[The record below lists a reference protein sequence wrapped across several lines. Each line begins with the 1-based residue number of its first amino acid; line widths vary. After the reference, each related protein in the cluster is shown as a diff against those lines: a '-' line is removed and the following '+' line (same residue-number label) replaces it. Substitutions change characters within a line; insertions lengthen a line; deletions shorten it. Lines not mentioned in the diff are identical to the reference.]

1 MSKKIYIISGEAS
14 GDLHGAN
21 VMKQLYQEQPDLDIR
36 YWGGDKM
43 KAVGGTLAKHIKELA
58 FMGFVEV
65 LMNIRTILRNMRFCK
80 EDILAFKPDALLLI
94 DYPGFNLRIA
104 KWAKENNIKVYYYI
118 SPTVWAWK
126 EKRVENIRRDVFKLF
141 VILPFEKAFYAKHTI
156 DVEYVGHP
164 LLDEIRNYQETE
176 QTPLNIET
184 HNRPV
189 VALLPGSR
197 VQELKTKLP
206 VMLALVDKYPQYHFV
221 VAGAPNMDVSIYNE
235 IIGNKVVSVVFGQTY
250 TLLKAST
257 LAVVTSGT
265 ATLETALFGV
275 PQVVCY
281 KGNPISYAIAKRL
294 VNIKYISL
302 PNLIL
307 DEPLITELIQGD
319 CTVENVQREFELLQP
334 GNEKRAQIEAGYR
347 KIDELLSEHDV
358 DENGNRKGASA
369 KVAQY
374 LLKTI

>member
-1 MSKKIYIISGEAS
+1 MSKRIYIISGEAS

-21 VMKQLYQEQPDLDIR
+21 VMKELYAMQPDLNIR
-36 YWGGDKM
+36 FWGGDKM
-43 KAVGGTLAKHIKELA
+43 AAVGGVMAKHIKELA

-65 LMNIRTILRNMRFCK
+65 LMNIRTILRNMKFCK
-80 EDILAFKPDALLLI
+80 KDILEFKPDALLLI

-104 KWAKENNIKVYYYI
+104 EWAKKNNIKVYYYI

-126 EKRVENIRRDVFKLF
+126 EKRVEKIRRDVYKLF
-141 VILPFEKAFYAKHTI
+141 VILPFEKPFYAKHHI

-164 LLDEIRNYQETE
+164 LLDEIRAYQKEE
-176 QTPLNIET
+176 QAPLKLNTNGKPI
-184 HNRPV
+184 

-206 VMLALVDKYPQYHFV
+206 VMLSLIDKYPEYHFV
-221 VAGAPNMDVSIYNE
+221 IAGAPNMDESVYRDIIGKKDVSI
-235 IIGNKVVSVVFGQTY
+235 VFGQTY
-250 TLLKAST
+250 TLLKNSA

-281 KGNPISYAIAKRL
+281 IGNAISYKIAKRL

-307 DEPLITELIQGD
+307 DQDLVTELIQDD
-319 CTVENVQREFELLQP
+319 CNIERLQSEFEQLLP
-334 GNEKRAQIEAGYR
+334 GHVKRESIEEGYA
-347 KIDELLSEHDV
+347 KISKMLALDDQSDSGIH
-358 DENGNRKGASA
+358 GASA

>member
-1 MSKKIYIISGEAS
+1 MSKRIYIISGEAS

-21 VMKQLYQEQPDLDIR
+21 VMKQLYHEQPDLDIR

-65 LMNIRTILRNMRFCK
+65 LMNIRTILRNMKFCK

-126 EKRVENIRRDVFKLF
+126 ENRVENIRRDVFKLF
-141 VILPFEKAFYAKHTI
+141 TILPFEKAFYAKHNV

-164 LLDEIRNYQETE
+164 LLDEIRNYQNTE
-176 QTPLNIET
+176 QAPLAIEPT
-184 HNRPV
+184 DKPI

-206 VMLALVDKYPQYHFV
+206 VMLALVDKYPEYHFV
-221 VAGAPNMDVSIYNE
+221 IAGAPNMDEAIYKE
-235 IIGNKVVSVVFGQTY
+235 IIGSKSVSVVFGQTY
-250 TLLKAST
+250 TLLKASA

-294 VNIKYISL
+294 VKVKYISL

-334 GNEKRAQIEAGYR
+334 GKEKRAQIEAGYR
-347 KIDELLSEHDV
+347 KISDLLSQHDK
-358 DENGNRKGASA
+358 DENGEMKGASA

>member
-1 MSKKIYIISGEAS
+1 
-14 GDLHGAN
+14 
-21 VMKQLYQEQPDLDIR
+21 
-36 YWGGDKM
+36 
-43 KAVGGTLAKHIKELA
+43 
-58 FMGFVEV
+58 MGFVEV
-65 LMNIRTILRNMRFCK
+65 LMNIRTILRNMKFCK

-126 EKRVENIRRDVFKLF
+126 ENRVENIRRDVFKLF
-141 VILPFEKAFYAKHTI
+141 TILPFEKAFYAKHEI

-164 LLDEIRNYQETE
+164 LLDEIRNYQNTE
-176 QTPLNIET
+176 QTPLDIEST
-184 HNRPV
+184 DKAI

-221 VAGAPNMDVSIYNE
+221 IAGAPNMDEAIYKE
-235 IIGNKVVSVVFGQTY
+235 MIGSKSVSVVFGQTY
-250 TLLKAST
+250 TLLKASS

-294 VNIKYISL
+294 VKVKYISL

-319 CTVENVQREFELLQP
+319 CTIENVQREFELLQP
-334 GNEKRAQIEAGYR
+334 GQQKRAQIEAGYR
-347 KIDELLSEHDV
+347 KISELLSQHDR
-358 DENGNRKGASA
+358 DENGDMKGASA

>member
-1 MSKKIYIISGEAS
+1 MSKRIYIISGEAS

-21 VMKQLYQEQPDLDIR
+21 VMKELYASQPDLNIR
-36 YWGGDKM
+36 FWGGDKM
-43 KAVGGTLAKHIKELA
+43 KAVGGVMAKHIRELA
-58 FMGFVEV
+58 FMGFIEV

-80 EDILAFKPDALLLI
+80 KDILEFKPDALLLI

-104 KWAKENNIKVYYYI
+104 EWAKKNNIKVYYYI

-126 EKRVENIRRDVFKLF
+126 EKRVEKIRRDVYKLF
-141 VILPFEKAFYAKHTI
+141 VILPFEKPFYAKHNI

-164 LLDEIRNYQETE
+164 LLDEIRNYQNTTQE
-176 QTPLNIET
+176 PLKLKVNDKPI
-184 HNRPV
+184 

-206 VMLALVDKYPQYHFV
+206 VMLSLIDKYPKFHFV
-221 VAGAPNMDVSIYNE
+221 IAGAPNMDEQIYKD
-235 IIGNKVVSVVFGQTY
+235 IIGNKEVSIVFGQTY
-250 TLLKAST
+250 TLLKNSA

-281 KGNPISYAIAKRL
+281 IGNAISYKIAKRL

-307 DEPLITELIQGD
+307 DQDLVTELIQDD
-319 CTVENVQREFELLQP
+319 CTVKRLQSEFEQLLP
-334 GNEKRAQIEAGYR
+334 GHKKR
-347 KIDELLSEHDV
+347 KIIDEGYSKISEMLALD
-358 DENGNRKGASA
+358 DQSESGIQGASA